1 MSSLTHS
8 GVLSNV
14 QIELLKAFSH
24 NLEDSELQELRN
36 RLAQFFAE
44 RMITQANKVWD
55 EKNWSNTEMDNLL
68 NSENKFKNK

>member
-55 EKNWSNTEMDNLL
+55 EKNSSNTEMDNLL

>member
-68 NSENKFKNK
+68 NSDNKFKNK

>member
-68 NSENKFKNK
+68 NSENKFKNT